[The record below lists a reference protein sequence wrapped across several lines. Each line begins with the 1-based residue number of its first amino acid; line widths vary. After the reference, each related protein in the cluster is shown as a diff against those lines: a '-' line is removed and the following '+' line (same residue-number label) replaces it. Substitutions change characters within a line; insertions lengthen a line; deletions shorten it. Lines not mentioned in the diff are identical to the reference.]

1 MEMAQPACTL
11 SNPDKPKPKETRM
24 FTTQPMRFFRA
35 ASAIAL
41 LTISPWCTR
50 AQTPEW
56 PTKPVRIVSP
66 YAPGGVGDVL
76 FRIIGPALE
85 AKLGQR
91 FLMDNKTG
99 AAGNIGTGEVINAKP
114 DGYTFLIAPTAN
126 YAVNQHLF
134 GNLNFDPVTQ
144 LDAVVTISE
153 APLIAVVGP
162 NGPGSLKELAQ
173 MVRSNPGK
181 YNFGSPGAGSPTHLA
196 GVSFSQLHGNT
207 MMHIAYRGGP
217 PMVMA
222 MLAGDVQLAF
232 PTVTTV
238 ATQLKAGKLKAVAVM
253 GNQRIADLPGVP
265 TAVESGFP
273 ELLFGNWWVLSAP
286 KGTDPKIVNR
296 LSAEVRAVLADPAI
310 RAKLAEVGQTTL
322 ALGPQESTNFV
333 RTESNRFKTLI
344 ERNGIKLE
352 Q

>member
-1 MEMAQPACTL
+1 MAMAPVT
-11 SNPDKPKPKETRM
+11 M
-24 FTTQPMRFFRA
+24 FRKFQRVA
-35 ASAIAL
+35 ALAGLAL
-41 LTISPWCTR
+41 LPVFSA
-50 AQTPEW
+50 AQAPEW
-56 PTKPVRIVSP
+56 PSKPVRIVSP
-66 YAPGGVGDVL
+66 YAAGGVGDVL

-91 FLMDNKTG
+91 FLIDNKTG
-99 AAGNIGTGEVINAKP
+99 AAGNIGTSEVINAKP
-114 DGYTFLIAPTAN
+114 DGYTLLIAPTAN
-126 YAVNQHLF
+126 YAVNPHLF

-162 NGPGSLKELAQ
+162 NGPSSLKELAQ
-173 MVRSNPGK
+173 LVRSNPGK
-181 YNFGSPGAGSPTHLA
+181 YNFGSPGSGSPTHLA
-196 GVSFSQLHGNT
+196 GVSFSQLNGNA

-238 ATQLKAGKLKAVAVM
+238 ATQLKAGKLKALAVM
-253 GNQRIADLPGVP
+253 GNQKIAELPGVP
-265 TAVESGFP
+265 TAAEAGFP
-273 ELLFGNWWVLSAP
+273 DLLFGNWWVLAAP

-296 LSAEVRAVLADPAI
+296 LSAEVRSVLADPTI
-310 RAKLAEVGQTTL
+310 RSKLAEAGQTTL
-322 ALGPQESTNFV
+322 ALGPQESASFV
-333 RTESNRFKTLI
+333 RNESNRFKTLI

>member
-1 MEMAQPACTL
+1 MGMAHIAWAM
-11 SNPDKPKPKETRM
+11 SNPDQPQPKETRM
-24 FTTQPMRFFRA
+24 FHTKTMRFFQA
-35 ASAIAL
+35 ASAITWFAL
-41 LTISPWCTR
+41 SPLCTW
-50 AQTPEW
+50 AQAPEW

-162 NGPGSLKELAQ
+162 NGPASLKELAQ

-181 YNFGSPGAGSPTHLA
+181 YNYGSPGSGSPTHLA

-265 TAVESGFP
+265 TAVEAGFP
-273 ELLFGNWWVLSAP
+273 ELLFGNWWVLAAP

-296 LSAEVRAVLADPAI
+296 LSTEVRAILVDPAI
-310 RAKLAEVGQTTL
+310 RAKLAEAGQTTL
-322 ALGPQESTNFV
+322 ALGPQESSNFV

>member
-1 MEMAQPACTL
+1 
-11 SNPDKPKPKETRM
+11 M
-24 FTTQPMRFFRA
+24 FNTKPMRFFQA

-41 LTISPWCTR
+41 FALSPLCTW
-50 AQTPEW
+50 AQAPEW

-66 YAPGGVGDVL
+66 YAAGGVGDVL

-134 GNLNFDPVTQ
+134 GNLNFDPVAQ

-162 NGPGSLKELAQ
+162 NGPASLKELAQ

-181 YNFGSPGAGSPTHLA
+181 YNYGSPGSGSPTHLA

-265 TAVESGFP
+265 TAVEAGFP
-273 ELLFGNWWVLSAP
+273 ELLFGNWWVLAAP

-296 LSAEVRAVLADPAI
+296 LSTEVRAILADPAI

>member
-1 MEMAQPACTL
+1 
-11 SNPDKPKPKETRM
+11 
-24 FTTQPMRFFRA
+24 
-35 ASAIAL
+35 
-41 LTISPWCTR
+41 
-50 AQTPEW
+50 
-56 PTKPVRIVSP
+56 
-66 YAPGGVGDVL
+66 
-76 FRIIGPALE
+76 
-85 AKLGQR
+85 
-91 FLMDNKTG
+91 MD
-99 AAGNIGTGEVINAKP
+99 
-114 DGYTFLIAPTAN
+114 
-126 YAVNQHLF
+126 
-134 GNLNFDPVTQ
+134 
-144 LDAVVTISE
+144 
-153 APLIAVVGP
+153 
-162 NGPGSLKELAQ
+162 
-173 MVRSNPGK
+173 
-181 YNFGSPGAGSPTHLA
+181 
-196 GVSFSQLHGNT
+196 
-207 MMHIAYRGGP
+207 
-217 PMVMA
+217 

-322 ALGPQESTNFV
+322 ALGPQESNNFV